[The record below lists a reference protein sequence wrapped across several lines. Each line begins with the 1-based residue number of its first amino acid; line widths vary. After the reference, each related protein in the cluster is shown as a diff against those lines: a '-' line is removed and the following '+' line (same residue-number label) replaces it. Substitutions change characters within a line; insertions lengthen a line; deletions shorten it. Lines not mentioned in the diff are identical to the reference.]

1 MAALMRLRVVP
12 QQGDA
17 YEVNIIPKVIVE
29 AERHFAKPM
38 TDLFGESALF
48 EALCWAAWKA
58 TMVSGRSVQPFDEW
72 LNGIDS
78 VEAGEMERV
87 PLETA

>member
-12 QQGDA
+12 AEGDA
-17 YEVNIIPKVIVE
+17 YEVNVIPKVIVE

-38 TDLFGESALF
+38 TDLFGDSASI

-58 TMVSGRSVQPFDEW
+58 TMVSGRPVPLFDEW

-87 PLETA
+87 PLATR